1 MTKAIVNMYTVNRPT
16 WEGVKLAPGRW
27 QVNLFIYET
36 YGTVWERK
44 ELGSHEL
51 PAKRERDMRRAAEA
65 LRKLYELREAG

>member
-1 MTKAIVNMYTVNRPT
+1 MKATDPVFTPNRPT

-51 PAKRERDMRRAAEA
+51 PARRERDMRRAAEA